1 MGRSYLKSAPSENC
15 SDERKSRDIKA
26 LPGRGRW
33 VGYAG
38 TLSSAVF
45 NLSSCHLTPPDSM
58 IELNG
63 GFLRLGAYR
72 VEGVNTMYIGAGNP
86 LGLLRQTGRWVN
98 QNMSLNI
105 IPLIEPLT
113 EPSNRATELP
123 THRSRWL
130 PISPIAPIFRAMQ
143 HSTTCS

>member
-1 MGRSYLKSAPSENC
+1 MGRRIC
-15 SDERKSRDIKA
+15 
-26 LPGRGRW
+26 
-33 VGYAG
+33 G

-86 LGLLRQTGRWVN
+86 LGSIQAQTGRWVN
-98 QNMSLNI
+98 QNMSLKI
-105 IPLIEPLT
+105 IPLIELPL
-113 EPSNRATELP
+113 
-123 THRSRWL
+123 
-130 PISPIAPIFRAMQ
+130 
-143 HSTTCS
+143 